1 MIPQEEIN
9 YVKENADLLSIVR
22 GLGVELRKAG
32 ANYVGRC
39 PFHKEKTGSF
49 TVHPRNNH
57 WKCYGCGLGGNV
69 IDFVMKKQ
77 GCDFIEA
84 VKYVAEQM
92 HYTLT
97 DDYHETDEQ
106 RTLRQNKTR
115 QVDVNKMAM
124 VWFQKQLEANKQAMQ
139 YCQERGWSTETLQ
152 QWEVGYAPNDF
163 NALWDYLK
171 KDMKVPYE
179 VLTRSTLFGKNSKG
193 GYFAKFRDRV
203 MFPILDAHGDPIA
216 FTGRL
221 VPWHEEDTKFKEG
234 KYVNSSGDEQ
244 DPNNIYVKGDT
255 LFGWSFA
262 RPEVRNTKEAILV
275 EGNPDTIRMH
285 QIGVTNTVAACG
297 TALTNR
303 QAETL
308 AAAAQRAILLYD
320 SDKAGQ
326 KATLRNGRKLIE
338 AGIMAYT
345 LTIPD
350 KVDEETGEVSKQDPD
365 TFFTDKEQY
374 DTLAKQKKSWFVYVA
389 EQRKAEMGADPDPA
403 EVAMVAN
410 ELAPLLLLRE
420 EGERMGHI
428 DQLAKIIPP
437 KKVWNAAIRNA
448 DKKNIR
454 EINEQGYTEK
464 QVKMI
469 NEYGFCEK
477 DNSYCIQ
484 TSLDGG
490 YHVVSNFVLEPLFH
504 IESTVNAKRLYR
516 LRNNKG
522 VVKDLEIAQK
532 DLVSLSAFKIK
543 TESFG
548 NFLFTGTD
556 VDLNKIKAYLYENTK
571 SCKEVEQLGWQKEGF
586 WAWGN
591 GVVDENHEWNTLDDL
606 GTTSVKNQWYYIP
619 ATSAFFKADST
630 LFTFE
635 RHFVHTASQATLRTF
650 TEKLLGV
657 YGDNAIVATGFYLAT
672 LFRDFLYNYFDY
684 FPLLNIFGQ
693 PGTGKTEMAIVLTKL
708 FGNHEK
714 GVNLT
719 NTTAPGLAGHL
730 SLCRNALVHVDEYK
744 NSMEYNKIEALKAA
758 FDGVGRSRINVDR
771 DKKKETTPM
780 DCGVILT
787 GQERT
792 TADVALFTRVIYL
805 TVSKREFNKQ
815 EEAAFE
821 DLKAYSKQGLT
832 CITNELLSLRDF
844 VIENYET
851 QLDMTR
857 EEMRQ
862 ATDTRHCEG
871 RILQSW
877 TMILA
882 MLRTLRTKIDLPW
895 DYSHAIKVF
904 AQGLEVQNSEVK
916 SSNEMAVFWNAVETL
931 LTNGDIETDYDIK
944 LYYGTTNTQA
954 YKGSGSARKKYEYT
968 QSLDVLYLN
977 TSRVFKLY
985 AKLIKSTSD
994 NKSSLID
1001 EGSLRRYL
1009 TAEDEYMGEWT
1020 KQFKVPTKNRQK
1032 PNEGQ
1037 EYSAT
1042 GIELKALYKSNRALV
1057 FNYAKI
1063 RERYGIDL
1071 HVESMADTENPALQ
1085 EPLPY

>member
-1 MIPQEEIN
+1 MIPQNEIN
-9 YVKENADLLSIVR
+9 HIKENADLLSIVR
-22 GLGVELRKAG
+22 GLGVEMRRAG
-32 ANYVGRC
+32 ANYVGCC
-39 PFHKEKTGSF
+39 PFHNEKTGSF

-57 WKCYGCGLGGNV
+57 WKCYGCGEGGNV
-69 IDFVMKKQ
+69 IDFVMKKK

-84 VKYVAEQM
+84 VKYIAEQIN
-92 HYTLT
+92 YTLT
-97 DDYHETDEQ
+97 DDYHETQEQ
-106 RTLRQNKTR
+106 RSQREHKTR
-115 QVDVNKMAM
+115 QIDVNKLAL
-124 VWFQKQLEANKQAMQ
+124 VWFQQQLENNKAAMK
-139 YCQERGWSTETLQ
+139 YCIERGWTKETLQ
-152 QWEVGYAPNDF
+152 QWEIGYAPDEF
-163 NALWDYLK
+163 NTLWDYLRK
-171 KDMKVPYE
+171 EKKVPYE
-179 VLTRSTLFGKNSKG
+179 TLTRSTLFGKNAKG
-193 GYFAKFRDRV
+193 GYFSKFRDRI

-221 VPWHEEDTKFKEG
+221 VPWHTIDP
-234 KYVNSSGDEQ
+234 KYKDPKYLNSSADEQ
-244 DPNNIYVKGDT
+244 DPNNIYVKGNT
-255 LFGWSFA
+255 LFGLNFA
-262 RPEVRNTKEAILV
+262 RPAIRDSKEAIIV

-285 QIGVTNTVAACG
+285 QIGITNTVAACG
-297 TALTNR
+297 TAFTQQHASTIASL
-303 QAETL
+303 
-308 AAAAQRAILLYD
+308 AQRAVLLYD

-326 KATLRNGRKLIE
+326 KATLKNGRILLE
-338 AGIMAYT
+338 EGVMAYT
-345 LTIPD
+345 LTIPETID
-350 KVDEETGEVSKQDPD
+350 TETGEVQKQDPD
-365 TFFTDKEQY
+365 TFFSDKDQFLE
-374 DTLAKQKKSWFVYVA
+374 LSKNKKSWFVYAA
-389 EQRKAEMGADPDPA
+389 EQRRAEFGDEPDPA
-403 EVAMVAN
+403 EVASVAA

-420 EGERMGHI
+420 ESERMGHI

-437 KKVWNAAIRNA
+437 KKVWNAALRQA
-448 DKKNIR
+448 DRKNIR
-454 EINEQGYTEK
+454 ELNEQGYNER

-469 NEYGFCEK
+469 DEYGFCEK
-477 DNSYCIQ
+477 DNCYCIQ
-484 TSLDGG
+484 ANLDGG
-490 YHVVSNFVLEPLFH
+490 YHVVSNFILEPLFH

-516 LRNNKG
+516 LRNNRG
-522 VVKDLEIAQK
+522 VVKDLEISQK

-556 VDLNKIKAYLYENTK
+556 TDLNKIKAYLYENTK
-571 SCKEVEQLGWQKEGF
+571 SCHEVEQLGWQHDGF

-591 GVVDENHEWNTLDDL
+591 GVVDENSEWNTLDDL
-606 GTTSVKNQWYYIP
+606 GTTSIKNQWYYIP
-619 ATSAFFKADST
+619 ATSAFFRSDTT

-635 RHFVHTASQATLRTF
+635 RHFVHTSSQATLRTF
-650 TEKLLGV
+650 AEKMYKV
-657 YGDNAIVATGFYLAT
+657 YGDNAIVSIAFYLAT
-672 LFRDFLYNYFDY
+672 LFRDYLYNHFDC

-693 PGTGKTEMAIVLTKL
+693 PGTGKTEMAIALTKL

-805 TVSKREFNKQ
+805 TVSKREFSKA
-815 EEAAFE
+815 EVAAFE
-821 DLKAYSKQGLT
+821 DLKNYSKQGLT
-832 CITNELLSLRDF
+832 CITNELLALRDF
-844 VIENYET
+844 VLDNYES
-851 QLDMTR
+851 QLELTR

-882 MLRTLRTKIDLPW
+882 MLRTLRNKIDLPW
-895 DYSHAIKVF
+895 DYSYAIGVF
-904 AQGLEVQNSEVK
+904 ARGLEVQNSEVK

-931 LTNGDIETDYDIK
+931 LTNGDIENDYDIK
-944 LYYGTTNTQA
+944 IYYGTTDTQA
-954 YKGSGSARKKYEYT
+954 WKGSGSARKKIEYS

-985 AKLIKSTSD
+985 AKLIKTTSD
-994 NKSSLID
+994 NRSSIID

-1009 TAEDEYMGEWT
+1009 TAEDEYLGEWT
-1020 KQFKVPTKNRQK
+1020 KQFKVPTKNRQNPK
-1032 PNEGQ
+1032 EGQ
-1037 EYSAT
+1037 EYSST
-1042 GIELKALYKSNRALV
+1042 GVELKSLFKTNRSLV
-1057 FNYAKI
+1057 FNYDRI

-1071 HVESMADTENPALQ
+1071 HVESLPDQDNKALQ